1 MVYIFIGYVIVIFLR
16 YYGFIEIRDE
26 LSTRY
31 LIKNNVS
38 FIKIESNNTM
48 NEDYRRRYYSL

>member
-16 YYGFIEIRDE
+16 YYGFIEIHDE

>member
-16 YYGFIEIRDE
+16 YYGFIEIHDE

-31 LIKNNVS
+31 L
-38 FIKIESNNTM
+38 IKIESNNTM